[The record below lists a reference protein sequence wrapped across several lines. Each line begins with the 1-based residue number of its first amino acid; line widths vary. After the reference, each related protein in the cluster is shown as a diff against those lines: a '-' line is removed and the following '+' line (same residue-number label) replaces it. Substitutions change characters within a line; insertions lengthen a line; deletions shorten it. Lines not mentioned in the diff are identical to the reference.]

1 MVLRIPVIAAAG
13 LLLVACGTAPGS
25 ASHSASNQPATVQA
39 VQPVAPI
46 AIDQAAA
53 PARNGSPAAKP
64 NTSQPADA
72 SARPTTGSRS
82 LEPAEP
88 VSCGPSDP
96 AQPNLHKLCPG

>member
-13 LLLVACGTAPGS
+13 LLLVACGTAGGS

-46 AIDQAAA
+46 AIDQAA

-64 NTSQPADA
+64 TKSQPADA
-72 SARPTTGSRS
+72 SARPTIGSRS

-88 VSCGPSDP
+88 VSCGPSSP